1 MLIQPIAM
9 AQVTP
14 VARALP
20 TLQVT
25 TIAEDDQW
33 RDTGVIVFGLVPLPG
48 WPSDKPTDP
57 YCMANPGACIKK
69 EAQYKI
75 MVTFNGV
82 PVDFTVAGAGF
93 SCEFVKKEWLHP
105 LQKAQFSQEVIATA
119 LTDESANFVC
129 KFRPGKPGV
138 GVLDVYYVGPQQKQ
152 YIADY
157 IMVVSVWETFGRTT
171 VYGVDMQDICVLGW
185 ANSNNTMYLT
195 KPDGTLAFAWPDP
208 IGPWVSC
215 EDAANLQRANLG
227 LPLLYS

>member
-1 MLIQPIAM
+1 
-9 AQVTP
+9 
-14 VARALP
+14 
-20 TLQVT
+20 
-25 TIAEDDQW
+25 
-33 RDTGVIVFGLVPLPG
+33 
-48 WPSDKPTDP
+48 
-57 YCMANPGACIKK
+57 MANPGACIKK

-82 PVDFTVAGAGF
+82 PVDFTVAGAGL

-119 LTDESANFVC
+119 LTDESANFAC

-138 GVLDVYYVGPQQKQ
+138 GVLDVYYIGPQEKQ

-157 IMVVSVWETFGRTT
+157 IMVVSVYETFGRTT

-185 ANSNNTMYLT
+185 ANSSNTMYLT